1 MARRRKGR
9 AINGWL
15 VIDKPLGVTSTD
27 VVNRVRRKLDAR
39 KVGHGGTL
47 DPLAT
52 GLLPLAFGEATK
64 TVAYVMEGDKTYRFT
79 LRWGIATTTDDA
91 EGEVVATS
99 DIRPDRAA
107 IEAVLPEFQGLVSQV
122 PPAFSAIKVDGQR
135 AYDIRSTPTFILVST
150 TARQKKKQNKP
161 NSNKPVATQR
171 WRASGLVKKDQL
183 RRVLERE
190 GAQPQAG

>member
-79 LRWGIATTTDDA
+79 LRWGVATTTDDA

-107 IEAVLPEFQGLVSQV
+107 IEAVLPQFQGLVSQV

-135 AYDIRSTPTFILVST
+135 AYDLARDGEQVELSARPVRIDRLVL
-150 TARQKKKQNKP
+150 A
-161 NSNKPVATQR
+161 
-171 WRASGLVKKDQL
+171 DQPDADHE
-183 RRVLERE
+183 VFECD
-190 GAQPQAG
+190 